1 MNAGAG
7 PEEVAGFFAEEGVQE
22 EFPNLF
28 APVGAVRTRDEIG
41 KARARDLALLKSEY
55 HELRGAF
62 GGGSQVAME
71 IAWTAVIG
79 AATGSYSAGQK
90 LEGQIAVF
98 LKFRDGLIVR
108 QRSYRCIPAIVSV
121 TAADV
126 HSL

>member
-1 MNAGAG
+1 M
-7 PEEVAGFFAEEGVQE
+7 
-22 EFPNLF
+22 
-28 APVGAVRTRDEIG
+28 RTRDEIG
-41 KARARDLALLKSEY
+41 QARGRDLALFTSEY
-55 HELRGAF
+55 YELCGAF

-79 AATGSYSAGQK
+79 ATTGSYTAGQK
-90 LEGQIAVF
+90 LEGQLAVF

-108 QRSYRCIPAIVSV
+108 QRIYRCIPGIVSV